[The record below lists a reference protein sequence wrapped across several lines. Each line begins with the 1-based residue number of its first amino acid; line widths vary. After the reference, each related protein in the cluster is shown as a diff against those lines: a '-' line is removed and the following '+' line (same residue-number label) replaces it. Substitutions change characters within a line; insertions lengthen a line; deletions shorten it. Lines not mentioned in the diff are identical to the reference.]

1 MTVTDNV
8 ILGEGCIYSTDCN
21 RTGLN
26 NNIVVCGSSGS
37 GKTMSI
43 TEPRLLE
50 TKNTSLIVTVTKRRI
65 VNKYE
70 AMFRERG
77 YNVLDLNFINPAG
90 SNICYDPLAYVSSY
104 SDITFLAESVVKSN
118 PRKSKYTNADPYWDD
133 AAISLL
139 SAEIA
144 YILSTKSNPSF
155 VDVLELHDNITFDER
170 GDTIQTSLDGKF
182 DRIAEKNPSSFAVSC
197 WKSFK
202 QLPIKTASCVF
213 STLNTTMDTLF
224 SPALRKM
231 MRKGRIDFKQIAN
244 EKTVLFVSTSAVNPA
259 LNCFVNIF
267 YGQLFKQLFEY
278 AESRPDGRLPI
289 PVHVLCDDFATGSKI
304 QNFSEYISVFREK
317 ALSVTLLLQSESQ
330 LESLY
335 GSEQST
341 TILNNCDTYIYLG
354 GMDLKTAQNISLR
367 TNKPLDEIL
376 YMPVGKEIIFRRGQP
391 PIHTSRFKIE
401 QNQLYKKITRQY
413 ENKIL
418 SGGR

>member
-8 ILGEGCIYSTDCN
+8 ILGEDCIYSTDCN

-26 NNIVVCGSSGS
+26 NNIVVCGTSGT

-144 YILSTKSNPSF
+144 YILATKNNPSF
-155 VDVLELHDNITFDER
+155 VDVLELHDSITFDER
-170 GDTIQTSLDGKF
+170 GDTIRTSLDGKF
-182 DRIAEKNPSSFAVSC
+182 DRIAERNPASFAVSC

-231 MRKGRIDFKQIAN
+231 MRKDRIDFKKLAN
-244 EKTVLFVSTSAVNPA
+244 ERTVLFLSTSAVNPA

-278 AESRPDGRLPI
+278 AESRPDGKLPI

-304 QNFSEYISVFREK
+304 MNFSEYISVFREK
-317 ALSVTLLLQSESQ
+317 ELSVTLLLQSESQ

-401 QNQLYKKITRQY
+401 QNQLYRKITHQY

-418 SGGR
+418 SSGR

>member
-8 ILGEGCIYSTDCN
+8 ILGEDCIYSTDCN
-21 RTGLN
+21 KTGLN
-26 NNIVVCGSSGS
+26 NNIVVCGASGT

-90 SNICYDPLAYVSSY
+90 SNICYDPLAYVSNY

-144 YILSTKSNPSF
+144 YILATKSNPSF
-155 VDVLELHDNITFDER
+155 VDVLELHDSITFDER
-170 GDTIQTSLDGKF
+170 GDTIRTSLDGKF

-304 QNFSEYISVFREK
+304 MNFSEYISVFREK

-401 QNQLYKKITRQY
+401 QNQLYRRITRQY

-418 SGGR
+418 SSGR

>member
-8 ILGEGCIYSTDCN
+8 ILGEDCIYSTDCN

-77 YNVLDLNFINPAG
+77 YNVLDLNFINPAS

-144 YILSTKSNPSF
+144 YILATKNNPSF
-155 VDVLELHDNITFDER
+155 VDVLELHDSITFDER
-170 GDTIQTSLDGKF
+170 GDTIRTSLDGKF
-182 DRIAEKNPSSFAVSC
+182 DRIAEKNPGSFAVSC

-231 MRKGRIDFKQIAN
+231 MRKDRIDFKKIAN

-278 AESRPDGRLPI
+278 AESRPDGKLPI

-304 QNFSEYISVFREK
+304 MNFSEYISVFREK

-367 TNKPLDEIL
+367 TNKPLEEIL
-376 YMPVGKEIIFRRGQP
+376 YMPVGKEIIFRRGRQ
-391 PIHTSRFKIE
+391 PIHTTRYNIE
-401 QNQLYKKITRQY
+401 QNQLYRKITRQY

-418 SGGR
+418 SSGR